1 MCYRENTADMKLWI
15 FGPIPPLNQTFQIQ
29 AKHEW
34 GLLGL
39 FSWEIGKIGN
49 LILNLNLTDFFS
61 HKMEKSVNI
70 FFFINYVMPL
80 LYFAIFFN
88 AFVTFSW
95 VSVLSPCAA
104 FFCDSS
110 EWLQTKSWCHSC
122 HTITCKL
129 HCFPLNWAVLLVSSS
144 VVCLFIVNLLF
155 FIRSSEFIKINLHCT

>member
-1 MCYRENTADMKLWI
+1 MRHVYWI
-15 FGPIPPLNQTFQIQ
+15 WPQFF
-29 AKHEW
+29 H
-34 GLLGL
+34 
-39 FSWEIGKIGN
+39 
-49 LILNLNLTDFFS
+49 LILNLNLTDFF
-61 HKMEKSVNI
+61 HKMEKNVNI
-70 FFFINYVMPL
+70 FFIIFINYVMPL

-122 HTITCKL
+122 HTKTCKL

-144 VVCLFIVNLLF
+144 AVWLFIANIRC
-155 FIRSSEFIKINLHCT
+155 FIRSSELIKINLHWSHLNPFNSFCNTR